1 MNINEYALDDDIV
14 AIATALAPAAISLL
28 RTSGSGSFER
38 VAKIFSRPQKLLA
51 SKGNEVI
58 YGWLVKD
65 GEKIDEVILCTYRAP
80 KSFTGEDS
88 VEIMCHGGL
97 SLTLSV
103 LKLLRSCGFRQAK
116 PGEFSFR
123 SFISGKSDLTKAEA
137 INEIIDAKSEKLTQ
151 QAASRLSGGL
161 YKKIKKAK
169 DKVLATLAELEVSIE
184 YPEDDGFDENE
195 LDKEKILEALSIL
208 ESILENWETQK
219 IFTDGAKIVLAGRPN
234 SGKSKL
240 FNAIINEERA
250 IVSDVAGTTR
260 DWLET
265 SLSFKGL
272 PVTLYDTAGLRFTT
286 EQVEKIGI
294 ENTKLLSETA
304 DLILYLVDGGV
315 GEYNAEDADFMLAEK
330 YAQLPK
336 ILVFTKADLIETCT
350 KVKLKNQA
358 EKLLQEK
365 SISDYVLVSALEH
378 FGLDELVEK
387 SFSLLVDG
395 ELKSE
400 NITVGSQRQKNA
412 TESAIKFL
420 KHALKSSEIQMP
432 ADAIVFDLEEA
443 LHFLGEI
450 TGEIRSEDI
459 LTEVFSNFC
468 VGK

>member
-14 AIATALAPAAISLL
+14 AIATALAPAAISVL
-28 RTSGSGSFER
+28 RTSGAGVFER
-38 VAKIFSRPQKLLA
+38 VAKIFSRPQTLLA

-65 GEKIDEVILCTYRAP
+65 GRKIDEVILCTYRAP

-97 SLTLSV
+97 SLTLTV

-137 INEIIDAKSEKLTQ
+137 INEIINAKSEQPAQ
-151 QAASRLSGGL
+151 QAANRLSGVL
-161 YKKIKKAK
+161 YEKIKKAK
-169 DKVLATLAELEVSIE
+169 DKVLSAIADLEVRIE
-184 YPEDDGFDENE
+184 YPEDDGFDSYEP
-195 LDKEKILEALSIL
+195 DTKKILDALSIL
-208 ESILENWETQK
+208 ESIIKNWEVQK
-219 IFTDGAKIVLAGRPN
+219 IFTDGAKVVLAGRPN
-234 SGKSKL
+234 SGKSRL

-265 SLSFKGL
+265 SANFNGL
-272 PVTLYDTAGLRFTT
+272 PITLYDTAGLRFTT
-286 EQVEKIGI
+286 EHVEKIGI
-294 ENTKLLSETA
+294 DKTKLLSEMA
-304 DLILYLVDGGV
+304 DLILYLVDGLN
-315 GEYNAEDADFMLAEK
+315 EYNAEDADFILAEK
-330 YAQLPK
+330 YVAVPK
-336 ILVFTKADLIETCT
+336 ILIFTKADLFETA
-350 KVKLKNQA
+350 KKIKLQNQA

-365 SISDYVLVSALEH
+365 IVTDYAVVSALEH
-378 FGLDELVEK
+378 SGLEDLVEK
-387 SFSLLVDG
+387 SFSLLVG
-395 ELKSE
+395 RGLKGE
-400 NITVGSQRQKNA
+400 NITVGTQRQKNA
-412 TESAIKFL
+412 AEAAIGFL
-420 KHALKSSEIQMP
+420 KHALQSVEIKMP
-432 ADAIVFDLEEA
+432 ADAVVLDLEEA
-443 LHFLGEI
+443 LRFLGEL